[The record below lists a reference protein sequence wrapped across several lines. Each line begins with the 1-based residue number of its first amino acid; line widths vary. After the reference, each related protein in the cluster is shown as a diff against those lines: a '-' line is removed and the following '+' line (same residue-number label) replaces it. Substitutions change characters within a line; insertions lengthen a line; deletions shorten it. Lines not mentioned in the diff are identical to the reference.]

1 MTELLLGGV
10 LRPAGVTTSFLRA
23 PFDRVVEHLVTW
35 RRDRLRISLA
45 TTPTTFD
52 QVIAA
57 LEPFESPWTREV
69 LFDCGEWTAYL
80 NNQRHGGDS
89 SAAAPYLAVSM
100 NVECFIA
107 THAPK
112 YGPGHAQTG
121 LVILGPTGDPPLMG
135 VRSIVAHA
143 EDGRWS
149 WHLHGTPQ
157 PFERPERYSA
167 RKIRD
172 RFDRDLL
179 LEYLAAVAIRAD
191 DPSFYGRGVGVYQNV
206 NFSRVQRSATQVRE
220 ELGW

>member
-10 LRPAGVTTSFLRA
+10 LRPAGVSTSFLRA
-23 PFDRVVEHLVTW
+23 RFDRVVEHLVTW
-35 RRDRLRISLA
+35 RRGLSQSLA
-45 TTPTTFD
+45 ITPTTFD

-57 LEPFESPWTREV
+57 LEPLEQPWTREV

-80 NNQRHGGDS
+80 NNQRDGGDPT
-89 SAAAPYLAVSM
+89 AAAPYLAVSM

-112 YGPGHAQTG
+112 FGPGHAQTG
-121 LVILGPTGDPPLMG
+121 LQILGPTGDPPLME
-135 VRSIVAHA
+135 VRTIVAHA

-172 RFDRDLL
+172 RFDRELL
-179 LEYLAAVAIRAD
+179 LECLSAVGIRAD

-206 NFSRVQRSATQVRE
+206 SYSRVQRSAAQVRE